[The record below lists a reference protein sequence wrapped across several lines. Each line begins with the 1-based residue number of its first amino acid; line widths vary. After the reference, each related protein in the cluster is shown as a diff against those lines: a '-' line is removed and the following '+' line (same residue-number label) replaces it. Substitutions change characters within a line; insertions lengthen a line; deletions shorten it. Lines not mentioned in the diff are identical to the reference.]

1 MAGKAGMDILDKA
14 GMDIFG
20 KTGIAANSTYNA
32 SHPARHTGSNN
43 IVADTTEF
51 LPNMGCNNRHI
62 SGPVHYGCLEQT
74 NIKT

>member
-1 MAGKAGMDILDKA
+1 MAGKAGMDILA

-20 KTGIAANSTYNA
+20 KSGIAANSTYNA
-32 SHPARHTGSNN
+32 SHPALHTGSN

-51 LPNMGCNNRHI
+51 LPNMGRNYRHI
-62 SGPVHYGCLEQT
+62 PGPVHYGCLEQT